1 VRREPRYDVP
11 KKAPGS
17 LRIVQEFLN
26 TRNAEAGLEWLE
38 TPEALRRWF
47 ADRGL
52 GSPRVLRSDVER
64 AHELREALRDVV
76 AAGSPKRES
85 VRRLERAADEAGFT
99 LRFDAAGDATL
110 TAASRG
116 VSGALGRVLL
126 AVAVAVAD
134 GTWAR
139 LKTCPN
145 CRWAFY
151 DHSRNRSAKWCSMTL
166 CGNRLK
172 TRAYYRRRASRPDS

>member
-1 VRREPRYDVP
+1 MRREPRYDVP

-17 LRIVQEFLN
+17 LRVVQEFLN
-26 TRNAEAGLEWLE
+26 TRNDEAGLEWLD
-38 TPEALRRWF
+38 TPAALRRWL
-47 ADRGL
+47 AERGL
-52 GSPRVLRSDVER
+52 GSPRVRRTDVER
-64 AHELREALRDVV
+64 ARQLREALRDVV
-76 AAGSPKRES
+76 AARNPSPRS
-85 VRRLERAADEAGFT
+85 VRLLERAADEAGFT
-99 LRFDAAGDATL
+99 LRFDGTGDATL
-110 TAASRG
+110 AAASGG
-116 VSGALGRVLL
+116 VSGALGSVLL

-139 LKTCPN
+139 LKTCQN

-172 TRAYYRRRASRPDS
+172 TRAYYHRRAKS